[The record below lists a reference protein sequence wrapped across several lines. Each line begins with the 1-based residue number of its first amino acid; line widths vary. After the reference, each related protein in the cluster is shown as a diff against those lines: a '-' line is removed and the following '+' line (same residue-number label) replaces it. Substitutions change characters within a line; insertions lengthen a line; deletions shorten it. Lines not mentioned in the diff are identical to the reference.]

1 MNKIQLYKF
10 GKNQNVNFGKEYVR
24 SFYINTND
32 IKKSVEPYVKKG
44 WQFKKSDMFDFP
56 NTYTDITSDEVY
68 SSPKGYRKLKPL
80 NYINQMD
87 GDGKSWKDYKNL
99 SNDFH
104 DGVETLADLEQ
115 IRPIYCE
122 VI

>member
-32 IKKSVEPYVKKG
+32 IKKSVEPFVKKG

-99 SNDFH
+99 SNDFENI
-104 DGVETLADLEQ
+104 DN
-115 IRPIYCE
+115 
-122 VI
+122 